1 MCKSGI
7 FEGVGIMERLLSEE
21 KRKELFK
28 KREYYSKNPDE
39 AKKEYAKKRTD
50 NFVPLGK
57 PKKTK

>member
-1 MCKSGI
+1 
-7 FEGVGIMERLLSEE
+7 MERLLSEE
-21 KRKELFK
+21 KRKALFK

-57 PKKTK
+57 NKETQ